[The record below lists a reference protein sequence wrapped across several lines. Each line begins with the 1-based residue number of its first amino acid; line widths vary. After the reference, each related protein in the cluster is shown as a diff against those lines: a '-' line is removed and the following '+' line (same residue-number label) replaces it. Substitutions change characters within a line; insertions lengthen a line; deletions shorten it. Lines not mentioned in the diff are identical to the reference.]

1 MNLIIEQ
8 GNTATKIAIFDHGEM
23 VNFSVHQNFGLEC
36 LMSILDKYPL
46 VNGVLSTVAEFDDQL
61 IVLLKEYMTHF
72 FCLDEQTQLPITIQ
86 YSTPTTLGKDRI
98 AAVVGANYLQPDRT
112 TLVIDA
118 GTAITYDVV
127 EAGTFVGGNIS
138 PGMTTRFRSLN
149 QFTKRL
155 PLVEEQEDVPLLGS
169 STETAI
175 LAGVVNGIV
184 YEMDAYIA
192 DLRGQYPDL
201 FVFLTGGHSFYF
213 ERRLKNAIFASINLV
228 LIGLNRILEH
238 NVENQ

>member
-8 GNTATKIAIFDHGEM
+8 GNTATKIAIFDHGKIL
-23 VNFSVHQNFGLEC
+23 NFSVHQNFSLEC
-36 LMSILDKYPL
+36 LMPLLDKYPL

-61 IVLLKEYMTHF
+61 IVLLKESMTHF

-86 YSTPTTLGKDRI
+86 YSTPATLGKDRI
-98 AAVVGANYLQPDRT
+98 AAVVGANYLQPNRT

-127 EAGTFVGGNIS
+127 EGGTFVGGNIS

-155 PLVEEQEDVPLLGS
+155 PLVEEREDVPLLGS

-192 DLRGQYPDL
+192 DLRSQHPDL

-228 LIGLNRILEH
+228 LIGLNRILEY

>member
-8 GNTATKIAIFDHGEM
+8 GNSATKVAVFDHGDILIS
-23 VNFSVHQNFGLEC
+23 SVYQNFNADDLRLLIE
-36 LMSILDKYPL
+36 KYPL

-118 GTAITYDVV
+118 GTAITY
-127 EAGTFVGGNIS
+127 E
-138 PGMTTRFRSLN
+138 
-149 QFTKRL
+149 
-155 PLVEEQEDVPLLGS
+155 
-169 STETAI
+169 
-175 LAGVVNGIV
+175 
-184 YEMDAYIA
+184 
-192 DLRGQYPDL
+192 
-201 FVFLTGGHSFYF
+201 
-213 ERRLKNAIFASINLV
+213 
-228 LIGLNRILEH
+228 IGRAH
-238 NVENQ
+238 V